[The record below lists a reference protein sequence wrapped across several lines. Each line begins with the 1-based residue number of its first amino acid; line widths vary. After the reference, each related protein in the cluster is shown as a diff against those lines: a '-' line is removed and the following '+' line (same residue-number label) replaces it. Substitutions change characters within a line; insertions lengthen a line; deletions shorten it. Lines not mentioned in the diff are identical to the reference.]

1 MHLDAGSL
9 KIQEEG
15 GGRLLSSCALCLL
28 GSLANEV
35 HEGVSGGQGKEKAG
49 C

>member
-9 KIQEEG
+9 KIQEVG
-15 GGRLLSSCALCLL
+15 GGRLLFSCAPCLL

-35 HEGVSGGQGKEKAG
+35 DAGVSGGQGKEKAG

>member
-9 KIQEEG
+9 KIQEEA
-15 GGRLLSSCALCLL
+15 GGRLLSRCAPYLL

-35 HEGVSGGQGKEKAG
+35 HEGVNGGQGKEKAG